1 MTFSTLCLTFTSVA
15 FLPERRSKL
24 KLWYYNIVSNNIILV
39 NTLVE
44 EPSTQGLHVF
54 SSFVFTGV
62 FLAPRSVK
70 KLEFSKKMTK
80 KIYAE

>member
-1 MTFSTLCLTFTSVA
+1 
-15 FLPERRSKL
+15 
-24 KLWYYNIVSNNIILV
+24 VSNNIILL

-44 EPSTQGLHVF
+44 EPSNQGLHVF